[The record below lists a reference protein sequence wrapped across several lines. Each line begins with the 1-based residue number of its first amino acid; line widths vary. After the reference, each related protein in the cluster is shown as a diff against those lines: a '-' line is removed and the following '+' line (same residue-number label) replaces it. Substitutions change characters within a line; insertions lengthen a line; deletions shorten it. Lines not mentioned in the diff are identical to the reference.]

1 MGYSPWG
8 LRELDIIKQLSTDTF
23 KCKLETIGPISK
35 PGHVGIC
42 SLIKRLNTASIY
54 FFLLCLSYFKYFF
67 RLICFRLL
75 VEIQQLTAN
84 QFNNILE

>member
-8 LRELDIIKQLSTDTF
+8 LRELDTIKQLSIDTF

-42 SLIKRLNTASIY
+42 SLTLQVYI
-54 FFLLCLSYFKYFF
+54 FSYYV
-67 RLICFRLL
+67 L
-75 VEIQQLTAN
+75 VIS
-84 QFNNILE
+84 NISLDLFALDC